1 MERAPRRRHARTR
14 RPPASG
20 GGRPIAAG
28 GSLSIL
34 QGGCG
39 PVIANGPVTI
49 RQGGCGPL
57 IANGDVSIE
66 QGGSQSVIAAGGATL
81 GDRSFVGL
89 VLSPK
94 VTVEDGAKI
103 LMNTPQAL
111 AFGATRSAC
120 WSASPSGCSAAESY
134 VLISSARRCASTVS
148 IATAIL
154 GCSSSRR
161 LKSGRPITS
170 ARIGVVV
177 RTASVLGTSS
187 ARSTARQKNSPG
199 PSSTVRPGSSTETVL
214 SSSRTCPSPACRAR
228 RSPGSPA
235 PRPR

>member
-1 MERAPRRRHARTR
+1 MWNARSSASCAHATSTCRRRQGRS
-14 RPPASG
+14 RPA
-20 GGRPIAAG
+20 GRCR
-28 GSLSIL
+28 SR
-34 QGGCG
+34 GGCG

-111 AFGATRSAC
+111 AFGATL
-120 WSASPSGCSAAESY
+120 G
-134 VLISSARRCASTVS
+134 VLVGLAVRLFRRG
-148 IATAIL
+148 AT
-154 GCSSSRR
+154 S
-161 LKSGRPITS
+161 
-170 ARIGVVV
+170 
-177 RTASVLGTSS
+177 
-187 ARSTARQKNSPG
+187 
-199 PSSTVRPGSSTETVL
+199 
-214 SSSRTCPSPACRAR
+214 
-228 RSPGSPA
+228 RSPRLLREHRQHRDGD
-235 PRPR
+235 PRLLL